1 MRLRAATA
9 DRLEQEN
16 RTLRDELDDLR
27 QQAKAPGSGLGTAD
41 SLRVSVLGSR
51 LGALSPD
58 VQSPAR
64 QPLSTISASILNQVN
79 SKTGQNAVEA
89 ASEKASAEIA
99 DLRKKYAHLSAKHGA
114 LRETYKQAQDAV
126 REFKNQ
132 RDSWVGYAQKLES
145 KVQVLKTRLGRGSA
159 AQGTSTASPQPPP
172 GTRNHEVEI
181 SKADTTGADTTPYST
196 AQPTAHSSA
205 PPPVAASRSFSG
217 IDNAL
222 DTDPDRRRTASSPPE
237 SLAAVVEQ
245 PTESTD
251 STEGDDRDTDGSN
264 HLPPLPPGSAAVPSR
279 IAVKAEPLSDGL
291 EVLHERSVAKRKR
304 GQDND
309 HQSDGP
315 TPRRVKIEDD
325 SSDPLVTG
333 ETNHFSPHESLD
345 LDIEDRI
352 MQTPR
357 RLRGRLFQL
366 RNPDGEDDDEGGDSG
381 QQDGTPSLQRAS
393 RSGSVDLVRP
403 PPVPVQPFA
412 ASPSPIHRL
421 GSKTPGA
428 AETARRSGLRLDHAV
443 ASLAEDGLDPA
454 PTDQEVPIDNGL
466 VHNPGPRASRLDELL
481 NGSNPVPQG
490 EPALLRP
497 NRQPREAAP
506 LSPWLT
512 EVPKRVLP
520 FGNGDGRERPLT
532 PLARSKESAVSSA
545 KSTPGSRL
553 GDLARLRPAGKAAAW
568 QAKPK
573 AKTQPLRQQ
582 PLANLQM
589 DDFKIN
595 PKFNNGENFAFTE
608 VVRGRAERADLPGC
622 VDPDCCGK
630 HFQGM
635 AQAERQSAGPAL
647 IHRAADIK
655 LLEDHLG
662 DMAYKLGSMTR
673 QEKEELWLE
682 AKTRELANKHGKH
695 RHRFSRR
702 QSPPGFWNTDFPTTQ
717 ENQNDKEEA
726 EKREKRMIEERWR
739 DALRGGGKWLFRDE

>member
-1 MRLRAATA
+1 M
-9 DRLEQEN
+9 
-16 RTLRDELDDLR
+16 
-27 QQAKAPGSGLGTAD
+27 
-41 SLRVSVLGSR
+41 
-51 LGALSPD
+51 GALSPD

-64 QPLSTISASILNQVN
+64 QPLTTISASTLNQAN
-79 SKTGQNAVEA
+79 YKTGQNEVQA
-89 ASEKASAEIA
+89 ASEKTSAEIA

-132 RDSWVGYAQKLES
+132 RDSWVVYAQKLES
-145 KVQVLKTRLGRGSA
+145 KVQKLQTKLGRGAA
-159 AQGTSTASPQPPP
+159 AQATSTASPQPPP
-172 GTRNHEVEI
+172 GTRNHEVE
-181 SKADTTGADTTPYST
+181 SSEPDTTGADITLYSA

-217 IDNAL
+217 IDHAL

-245 PTESTD
+245 PTKSTEF
-251 STEGDDRDTDGSN
+251 TEGDDRDSDGSN
-264 HLPPLPPGSAAVPSR
+264 QLPPLPSGSAAVPSR

-291 EVLHERSVAKRKR
+291 EILHERSVAKRKR
-304 GQDND
+304 GQDNNY
-309 HQSDGP
+309 QSDGP
-315 TPRRVKIEDD
+315 ALRRVKIEDG

-357 RLRGRLFQL
+357 RLRARLVQL
-366 RNPDGEDDDEGGDSG
+366 GNLDDEDEVRDGDSG
-381 QQDGTPSLQRAS
+381 PQDGTPNLQRAC

-403 PPVPVQPFA
+403 PLVPVQPAA
-412 ASPSPIHRL
+412 ASAPPTHRL
-421 GSKTPGA
+421 GPKTPGA
-428 AETARRSGLRLDHAV
+428 PETARRSGLRLDHAV
-443 ASLAEDGLDPA
+443 ASLAEDGLDLT
-454 PTDQEVPIDNGL
+454 PTVQQVPINGL
-466 VHNPGPRASRLDELL
+466 NNPGPRASRLDELL
-481 NGSNPVPQG
+481 NASNPKPQG

-512 EVPKRVLP
+512 EVPKRILP
-520 FGNGDGRERPLT
+520 FGNEDGKERPLT
-532 PLARSKESAVSSA
+532 PLARSKESAVSSV

-553 GDLARLRPAGKAAAW
+553 GDLARHRPAGKAAAW
-568 QAKPK
+568 QAKAK

-635 AQAERQSAGPAL
+635 AQAERQAAGPAL

-662 DMAYKLGSMTR
+662 DLAYKLGSMTR